1 MDPRWYTSLV
11 LNLHSQQGSSSTR
24 ARCVNTQPEL
34 ILGRAPASGAPV
46 NTQPTCHREGAS
58 FRRTRQHATNSGGRQ
73 LHAHL
78 STQNQLSPACLQGR
92 AAVSLTARQQLHAR
106 PQCQHKAKTRPR
118 GERQLQAHP
127 STRNQLVIGR
137 APASGAPVN
146 TPAGGLRAESSR
158 ILRAAGLYLRGDLR
172 RPGQ

>member
-24 ARCVNTQPEL
+24 ARCVNTQPKL
-34 ILGRAPASGAPV
+34 ILERAPASGAPV

-92 AAVSLTARQQLHAR
+92 AAVSLTARQQLYAR
-106 PQCQHKAKTRPR
+106 PMCQHTTKTHPR
-118 GERQLQAHP
+118 ESASFRRTRQHATNLSSGGCQLQAHP
-127 STRNQLVIGR
+127 ATRN
-137 APASGAPVN
+137 
-146 TPAGGLRAESSR
+146 
-158 ILRAAGLYLRGDLR
+158 
-172 RPGQ
+172 